1 MARRPVPTR
10 EERAEARRATL
21 EQLHAQLADSIAK
34 LESLE
39 AWQQWLNLARSLHHY
54 SFLNTV
60 LILSANPEAT
70 LVAGF
75 GAWKERGHSVRKGE
89 KAIKVLAPILRKVP
103 LLDPAGNPVLDEQ
116 GQPRLARQM
125 VGVMPV
131 SVFDASQVEPPPAAP
146 PPPKLL
152 TGQAPPG
159 LWDSLAELVA
169 VEGFTITRGDCGRA
183 NGVTNFDNHE
193 VRVRDGIDDAQA
205 VKTLAHEL
213 GHVLTMDASQV
224 LTYNDQRELREVEA
238 ESIAYIVTAAHGLDS
253 SQYTFDYLAGW
264 AARAA
269 TDGTSIEDV
278 LSATGQRVI
287 AATDRILAHT
297 QPSQSL
303 EEGIADDWVAVV
315 TPTPVPAHRSAQW
328 ETVDAG
334 VGHTPATRP
343 LPVADASR
351 RAPGVPR

>member
-1 MARRPVPTR
+1 MARRPIPTP

-21 EQLHAQLADSIAK
+21 EQLHARLTDSIAK
-34 LESLE
+34 LESLD

-54 SFLNTV
+54 SFLNTL
-60 LILSANPEAT
+60 LILSAKPEAT

-103 LLDPAGNPVLDEQ
+103 LLDPAGNPVVDEQ
-116 GQPRLARQM
+116 GKPRLARQM

-131 SVFDASQVEPPPAAP
+131 PVFDASQVEPPPATP
-146 PPPKLL
+146 PLPKLL
-152 TGQAPPG
+152 TGQAPRG

-169 VEGFTITRGDCGRA
+169 IEGFTVTRGDCGTA
-183 NGVTNFDNHE
+183 SGVTNFDSRE
-193 VRVRDGIDDAQA
+193 VRVRDDVDDAQA
-205 VKTLAHEL
+205 VKTLAHEM
-213 GHVLTMDASQV
+213 GHVLTMDAGQV

-253 SQYTFDYLAGW
+253 SQYTFDYVAGW

-269 TDGTSIEDV
+269 TGDTSIEDV
-278 LSATGQRVI
+278 ISATGQRVI
-287 AATDRILAHT
+287 AAADRILAHT
-297 QPSQSL
+297 QPPQSI
-303 EEGIADDWVAVV
+303 EEDLADDWVAAVA
-315 TPTPVPAHRSAQW
+315 PTPAPAHGTTQW
-328 ETVDAG
+328 ETVGAG
-334 VGHTPATRP
+334 DRTVPTLPS
-343 LPVADASR
+343 PVADGPR